1 MYKNIFIVLK
11 FIGKIMYRKNVDLE
25 EDFQIQLEVELV
37 LIVYIRKWDLS
48 K

>member
-11 FIGKIMYRKNVDLE
+11 FIGKITYRKNVDLE